1 MASFS
6 SEHQARTCSRRCL
19 SRVTSAWR
27 WPGIPLGKAGAGVAP
42 LEPSPPLRSPGPARA
57 ALACGELAAE
67 PGEAARGY
75 EQQFVFCRLPG
86 SAQSCSAARDVLSG
100 STWLLS
106 PGPVGWLA
114 LPHRPWLL
122 LRGRSDPWLQVRGGV
137 PGSFPAALLPWHF
150 YRTRAALP
158 GLPWLQVPPGH
169 GRDHPAVPAAGSC
182 CLSMAAGHPTRCE
195 PGRALPNLRL
205 SPAHSARAGMHGVSS
220 RGAGW
225 CCQSPGTRDGI
236 EGLPARTAE
245 MAVTGLS
252 SSVLEWCLPTPANI
266 VVILQPG
273 RTAQPVPSPIF

>member
-19 SRVTSAWR
+19 SRVTCAWR

-122 LRGRSDPWLQVRGGV
+122 LRGRSDPWLQVRGVFLGPFLPRSCRGISTEPELLCQASRGCRSLPVTAGITLLSLPLGAAVRARLLNTQRGVSRVVPCQTCASPRPTLPV
-137 PGSFPAALLPWHF
+137 PG
-150 YRTRAALP
+150 
-158 GLPWLQVPPGH
+158 
-169 GRDHPAVPAAGSC
+169 C
-182 CLSMAAGHPTRCE
+182 MA
-195 PGRALPNLRL
+195 
-205 SPAHSARAGMHGVSS
+205 
-220 RGAGW
+220 
-225 CCQSPGTRDGI
+225 
-236 EGLPARTAE
+236 
-245 MAVTGLS
+245 
-252 SSVLEWCLPTPANI
+252 
-266 VVILQPG
+266 
-273 RTAQPVPSPIF
+273 